1 MYVRVTRKRIGFLV
15 VLAVLVT
22 AGGVAYASIPSSDGT
37 IRGCYQ
43 KENGQLR
50 VVDKASD
57 CRNSELAISWNQK
70 GPTGVAGAIGAQGP
84 KGDKGATGAQGAKGD
99 QGATGAQGTQGL
111 KGDTGGTGAQGPQGL
126 TGDVGAAGAQGAQ
139 GIQGIQ
145 GERGLDGVS
154 VTTRSLSTGD
164 TNCPTGGVEV
174 DSTGAPLYVCNG
186 SSVPLT
192 AACDDGNSATDDAL
206 VGGLCRYTNRP
217 NGASCSP
224 PVGGVVDSGRC
235 IVPPVC
241 DDGNSATD
249 DVLLGVVCSHTNK
262 PNGASCSPPVGGVVD
277 SGRCIAVGVCDDGN
291 SATDDALVGG
301 LCRYTNRPN
310 GASCSPPVGGVVDSG
325 RCIVPPVCDDGNSAT
340 DDVLVGVVCSHTNK
354 PNGASCSPPVG
365 GVVDSGRCIVVPVC
379 DDGNPATDD
388 VLVGIVCTYPNKP
401 NGAPC
406 SPPVGGVVD
415 SGSCIVPPV
424 CDDGNPAT
432 DDLLVGGLCTHV
444 NKPNGAACSPPVGGV
459 VVSGSCVV
467 PPVCDDGNPATDDV
481 LVGIV
486 CSYPNKPAGAACS
499 PPVGGVADGSGHCID
514 VSTDTRNCGTLGH
527 DVSNLPHAF
536 GTCFGGVARIA
547 ACDSGWFN
555 NDGNAANGCESI
567 ISPTSCSTDG
577 SSASTAIDLGVI
589 DDNGSIHAFGGLA
602 LCLGQTDRW
611 FRLRMHEVSSV
622 LCLPFSTER
631 YVSQVGMNLN
641 PSGGNLDLHVHL
653 SSPVGSEVVSLN
665 GGASPELVTINWE
678 GSCGAEDN
686 LDVYVDVQSLPLAG
700 AENLFDLTASN
711 QKL

>member
-249 DVLLGVVCSHTNK
+249 DVLL
-262 PNGASCSPPVGGVVD
+262 
-277 SGRCIAVGVCDDGN
+277 
-291 SATDDALVGG
+291 
-301 LCRYTNRPN
+301 
-310 GASCSPPVGGVVDSG
+310 
-325 RCIVPPVCDDGNSAT
+325 
-340 DDVLVGVVCSHTNK
+340 GVVCSHTNK